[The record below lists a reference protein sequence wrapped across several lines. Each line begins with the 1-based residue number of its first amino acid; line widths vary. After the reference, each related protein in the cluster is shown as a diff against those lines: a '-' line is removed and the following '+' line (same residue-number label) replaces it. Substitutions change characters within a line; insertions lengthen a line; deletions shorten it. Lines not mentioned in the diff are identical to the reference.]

1 MLVLEIPKDLY
12 NKTVVLKAAYLFT
25 DRAYIYIQ
33 QTDDDYIVNFK
44 LKTGVD
50 AITEDEFKNELLSQ
64 AGRFVLYEQTKDVRK
79 LIAMRALATTIV
91 GEAKEVIEPPKTYTE
106 DEILKDWFENENS

>member
-12 NKTVVLKAAYLFT
+12 NNTVVLKAAYLFT

-44 LKTGVD
+44 LKNGVD
-50 AITEDEFKNELLSQ
+50 AITEDEFKNDLLSQ
-64 AGRFVLYEQTKDVRK
+64 AVREP
-79 LIAMRALATTIV
+79 LI
-91 GEAKEVIEPPKTYTE
+91 
-106 DEILKDWFENENS
+106 